1 MGKSGDGG
9 VVDVDL
15 DHGIAR
21 IVHFPVTPQRQQ
33 LAFLVNVIGE
43 HTVYFLLQ
51 RFAIAGIDR
60 GGNDGMVLMKN
71 REGPWTAEDTIL
83 FGEDENIYDYAVPFG
98 SKESRVIVTGARKFD
113 PNL

>member
-1 MGKSGDGG
+1 
-9 VVDVDL
+9 
-15 DHGIAR
+15 
-21 IVHFPVTPQRQQ
+21 
-33 LAFLVNVIGE
+33 
-43 HTVYFLLQ
+43 
-51 RFAIAGIDR
+51 
-60 GGNDGMVLMKN
+60 MVLMKN